1 MIIEAGH
8 AFVWLAFFMRNR
20 SVAQLVDPLGIQEA
34 VTVETCNEVYSDRV
48 SDRGHI
54 STIEALLWSDE
65 GASDH
70 AELPIL
76 GNQAWK
82 LRETGVS
89 VRSGATRT
97 LELIRVVERFE
108 PRVRIRESTPLRL
121 ALPVKPLMME
131 RRRRF
136 PCLPSVSSSAT
147 GIHGCRRCD
156 DTNSNS
162 STCECRLPFQPF
174 AVQCLTCGSQLR
186 VTDPSIVG
194 TIGTCPKCS
203 SMVQIDRP
211 AGQVE
216 VGRSSVDSQAITEE
230 AIAADDGSSFEPNVD
245 AQGFHGTD
253 SIPDE
258 MPSGAIPPDWQSD
271 KTRRSKQVALVVA
284 VSVSGLLLA
293 VAVFGWFV
301 RSWGKSDST
310 QEVAQVA
317 AEGST
322 ADSVDDVSSGTSNTQ
337 DADSN
342 TPNIDGSGTPA
353 TNESNEL
360 AAIEGDETNDPAS
373 DATKSGEATDTPQES
388 NAATSAAVEPP
399 VTAANSNPQVPN
411 DLIPEPVLDPLS
423 SNPVDALNAAAR
435 AADAAASG
443 EGNVAGNNEADAS
456 GMQDLPPELQKY
468 TKFLLGDVAQK
479 PPTLEAPPMM
489 EDIKVDE
496 AAAEQEDSAPVVPIK
511 PKTLNLTSDLAIRL
525 ALASEGYPMSDLVL
539 LVGQV
544 TGVPIQVDWLSFDL
558 AGTDVETLVPTKKA
572 WLSARDILNDAS
584 KALNAELR
592 EEDSVVI
599 CTLRDD
605 AFADAFERVAS
616 LDDFGAGKAS
626 AEKVRVEFM
635 GKGEG
640 DPRQLQQLEALATE
654 ALRRMRS
661 IQPKM
666 DDNRLH
672 RWACLSTDTT
682 ADWTVL
688 AGGDAGTQVDSPIAI
703 AGFLRR
709 MARLN
714 QATCLFNWYDANR
727 KGAAPERLVLPHAG
741 PDAGTTLDNLLSPM
755 GLQVRQPDANH
766 WWVGTEATYDRLPI
780 VVWTPPLGDSRDNF
794 VRRIQGIMASS
805 PNDVFRLT
813 VDEESDRALLLLP
826 RYIVRQLPTIAPSI
840 AQK

>member
-1 MIIEAGH
+1 M
-8 AFVWLAFFMRNR
+8 
-20 SVAQLVDPLGIQEA
+20 
-34 VTVETCNEVYSDRV
+34 
-48 SDRGHI
+48 
-54 STIEALLWSDE
+54 
-65 GASDH
+65 
-70 AELPIL
+70 
-76 GNQAWK
+76 
-82 LRETGVS
+82 
-89 VRSGATRT
+89 
-97 LELIRVVERFE
+97 
-108 PRVRIRESTPLRL
+108 
-121 ALPVKPLMME
+121 
-131 RRRRF
+131 
-136 PCLPSVSSSAT
+136 
-147 GIHGCRRCD
+147 
-156 DTNSNS
+156 
-162 STCECRLPFQPF
+162 PFQPF

-194 TIGTCPKCS
+194 TIATCPKCS

-216 VGRSSVDSQAITEE
+216 VGRSSIDSQAITEE
-230 AIAADDGSSFEPNVD
+230 AIAAEDGSSFEPNVD
-245 AQGFHGTD
+245 AQGFTGTD
-253 SIPDE
+253 SVPDE

-284 VSVSGLLLA
+284 LSVSGLLLA

-301 RSWGKSDST
+301 RSWGKSDPA
-310 QEVAQVA
+310 QDVAQVA
-317 AEGST
+317 EQGSS
-322 ADSVDDVSSGTSNTQ
+322 ADSGDGAGPGTSDTQ
-337 DADSN
+337 DAPSN
-342 TPNIDGSGTPA
+342 TPNTDRAATPKEA
-353 TNESNEL
+353 SNESNQL
-360 AAIEGDETNDPAS
+360 AATEGNETNNPSS
-373 DATKSGEATDTPQES
+373 DVTKSGEATDTLQDPPIA
-388 NAATSAAVEPP
+388 NEPP
-399 VTAANSNPQVPN
+399 IASTNPDPPVPN

-423 SNPVDALNAAAR
+423 SNPMDALNAAAK

-443 EGNVAGNNEADAS
+443 DVAGNNEAS

-479 PPTLEAPPMM
+479 APTLEAPPMM
-489 EDIKVDE
+489 EEIKVDA
-496 AAAEQEDSAPVVPIK
+496 AAAEQEDAAPVVPIK
-511 PKTLNLTSDLAIRL
+511 PKTLNLKSDLAIRL

-544 TGVPIQVDWLSFDL
+544 SGVPIQVDWLSFDL

-592 EEDSVVI
+592 EEESLVI

-605 AFADAFERVAS
+605 AFAEAFERVANM
-616 LDDFGAGKAS
+616 DDFGAGKES
-626 AEKVRVEFM
+626 AEQVRKAFM
-635 GKGEG
+635 GEGEG

-661 IQPKM
+661 IQPKV
-666 DDNRLH
+666 DDDRLH

-682 ADWTVL
+682 ADWPVL
-688 AGGDAGTQVDSPIAI
+688 TGGDSGPQVDSPIAI

-709 MARLN
+709 TARLN

-755 GLQVRQPDANH
+755 GLQVRQPDPNH